1 MRCLFLLFVSLSTI
15 SCNNIGKS
23 KYSNRISI
31 DSLNLYSN
39 DFDEIPNVLYIK
51 NKPFNGI
58 IFSENMDG
66 IMESEVFFS
75 EGEKYN
81 QKIFNK
87 NGIPSYEIRYFRNT
101 PTNINYY
108 NPDSINMTSSIPFK
122 LSSPIK
128 NKIYPTKKLKIPSDL
143 YDRNH
148 MYKSLG
154 CPWEG
159 WFKERFF
166 NSLKE
171 SDYEYISEW
180 IEPLVNEL
188 NLKLKKSKIKGV
200 SRFDGMLFEQ
210 PVGKQGFIDKIIVKE
225 YRISFTMDN
234 LFYNNF
240 KRNYSYSLEIPLNDQ
255 IKPFD
260 IQQKVLKKY
269 LNGENIPETSELDT
283 SGTLGGPWMSLHF
296 DFDENF
302 LPTTT
307 YKKWVLNER
316 KIIENYYSKTK
327 YPFEFCDKN
336 TQNGKVTES
345 QFKIE

>member
-128 NKIYPTKKLKIPSDL
+128 NKI
-143 YDRNH
+143 
-148 MYKSLG
+148 
-154 CPWEG
+154 
-159 WFKERFF
+159 
-166 NSLKE
+166 
-171 SDYEYISEW
+171 
-180 IEPLVNEL
+180 
-188 NLKLKKSKIKGV
+188 
-200 SRFDGMLFEQ
+200 
-210 PVGKQGFIDKIIVKE
+210 
-225 YRISFTMDN
+225 
-234 LFYNNF
+234 
-240 KRNYSYSLEIPLNDQ
+240 
-255 IKPFD
+255 
-260 IQQKVLKKY
+260 
-269 LNGENIPETSELDT
+269 
-283 SGTLGGPWMSLHF
+283 
-296 DFDENF
+296 
-302 LPTTT
+302 
-307 YKKWVLNER
+307 
-316 KIIENYYSKTK
+316 
-327 YPFEFCDKN
+327 
-336 TQNGKVTES
+336 
-345 QFKIE
+345 